1 MNPYQLDIFHQMTDG
16 ITTPRSLAA
25 TGGILLGP
33 DYHFDECR
41 PGIGLYGGLP
51 FEDARPVVRLDLP
64 VIQLR
69 DLTAGEVVGYGNS
82 WQAERPTRLATIA
95 AGYADGLLRSLSRGA
110 MLYHGDTPCP
120 LVGRV
125 SMDLIT
131 VDVTDLN
138 EDPAALAFIC
148 DAQPVDS
155 LAQSAGTIGYE
166 MLTGLSPRYS
176 RRYVG

>member
-1 MNPYQLDIFHQMTDG
+1 
-16 ITTPRSLAA
+16 
-25 TGGILLGP
+25 
-33 DYHFDECR
+33 
-41 PGIGLYGGLP
+41 
-51 FEDARPVVRLDLP
+51 
-64 VIQLR
+64 
-69 DLTAGEVVGYGNS
+69 
-82 WQAERPTRLATIA
+82 
-95 AGYADGLLRSLSRGA
+95 
-110 MLYHGDTPCP
+110 
-120 LVGRV
+120 
-125 SMDLIT
+125 MDLIT

>member
-1 MNPYQLDIFHQMTDG
+1 M
-16 ITTPRSLAA
+16 
-25 TGGILLGP
+25 
-33 DYHFDECR
+33 
-41 PGIGLYGGLP
+41 
-51 FEDARPVVRLDLP
+51 
-64 VIQLR
+64 
-69 DLTAGEVVGYGNS
+69 
-82 WQAERPTRLATIA
+82 
-95 AGYADGLLRSLSRGA
+95 
-110 MLYHGDTPCP
+110 
-120 LVGRV
+120 VGRV